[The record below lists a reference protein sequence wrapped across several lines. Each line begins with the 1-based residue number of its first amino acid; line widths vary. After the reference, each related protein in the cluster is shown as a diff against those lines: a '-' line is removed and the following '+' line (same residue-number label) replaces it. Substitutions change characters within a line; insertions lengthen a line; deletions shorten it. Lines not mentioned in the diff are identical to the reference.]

1 MPVET
6 RYEAFLSYSHAD
18 REIAQWLHRALETY
32 RLPKKIVGR
41 ATPQGPAPARL
52 RRIFK
57 DREELSASGNLG
69 AAIETALAASDALIV
84 ICSRAAAASRWVNEE
99 IRNYKRQQGDARVFA
114 VVVDGEPFAS
124 NIVGRASDECFP
136 PALRFHVDT
145 GGLVTGQLY
154 RIYE

>member
-99 IRNYKRQQGDARVFA
+99 IRNYKRLYGDARVFA
-114 VVVDGEPFAS
+114 VITDGEPFVS
-124 NIVGRASDECFP
+124 NIAGHESDE
-136 PALRFHVDT
+136 
-145 GGLVTGQLY
+145 
-154 RIYE
+154 